1 MDSVEL
7 LMKFSDPELI
17 KSLTTSEKLTA
28 GLITT
33 VLGMGITFVALVVLQ
48 FVTAFMEKLA
58 VTKEEV
64 PAAPVNEPAQAA
76 SQDTS
81 DDQAQNEELIAV
93 LSAAVAMQMQTSV
106 SNIVIKNIERIEDNS
121 PAWNKAGIMEQL
133 NNSV

>member
-17 KSLTTSEKLTA
+17 KTLTTSEKLTA

-58 VTKEEV
+58 VKKEEV
-64 PAAPVNEPAQAA
+64 PVSGPVQDK

-81 DDQAQNEELIAV
+81 DDEAQNEELIAV